1 MEQAPEF
8 LLMPQFARSVH
19 HRQRVHSHKVL
30 GKGIRAFLVS
40 FAFAAGKW
48 SAGLELPRETPFGG
62 HLGGT
67 MRTSDHEPKIREK
80 KFMRK
85 YLIGAVLVG
94 AVATPAFALTE
105 GPYFVGLNTTTHTCS
120 VVTKM
125 EAGMKMMGKYKT
137 KAAAEKAM
145 AGMKECKG

>member
-1 MEQAPEF
+1 M
-8 LLMPQFARSVH
+8 
-19 HRQRVHSHKVL
+19 
-30 GKGIRAFLVS
+30 
-40 FAFAAGKW
+40 
-48 SAGLELPRETPFGG
+48 T
-62 HLGGT
+62 
-67 MRTSDHEPKIREK
+67 TSDHEPKIREK

-94 AVATPAFALTE
+94 AFATPAFA
-105 GPYFVGLNTTTHTCS
+105 YFVGLNTTTHTCS

-145 AGMKECKG
+145 AGMAECKDLGMNAGRARPKRPFPVHFLPSSFG

>member
-1 MEQAPEF
+1 M
-8 LLMPQFARSVH
+8 
-19 HRQRVHSHKVL
+19 
-30 GKGIRAFLVS
+30 
-40 FAFAAGKW
+40 
-48 SAGLELPRETPFGG
+48 PFGG
-62 HLGGT
+62 HLGRT
-67 MRTSDHEPKIREK
+67 MTTSDHEPKIRER

-85 YLIGAVLVG
+85 YLMGAVLVG
-94 AVATPAFALTE
+94 AFATPAFALTE

-145 AGMKECKG
+145 AGMAECKA

>member
-1 MEQAPEF
+1 M
-8 LLMPQFARSVH
+8 
-19 HRQRVHSHKVL
+19 
-30 GKGIRAFLVS
+30 
-40 FAFAAGKW
+40 
-48 SAGLELPRETPFGG
+48 PFGG
-62 HLGGT
+62 HLGRT
-67 MRTSDHEPKIREK
+67 MTTSDHEPKIREK

-94 AVATPAFALTE
+94 AFATPAFALTE
-105 GPYFVGLNTTTHTCS
+105 GPYWSQLTSYVPLLPVVASAVGLNTTTHTCS

-145 AGMKECKG
+145 AGMAECKA

>member
-1 MEQAPEF
+1 LLEQLAPPCITGSESIATRF
-8 LLMPQFARSVH
+8 IGKEI
-19 HRQRVHSHKVL
+19 RV
-30 GKGIRAFLVS
+30 FLVS
-40 FAFAAGKW
+40 FAFATGKW
-48 SAGLELPRETPFGG
+48 SAGLELSRETPFAG

-67 MRTSDHEPKIREK
+67 MTTTDHEPKIREK
-80 KFMRK
+80 KSMRK
-85 YLIGAVLVG
+85 FLIGAVLVG
-94 AVATPAFALTE
+94 AFATPAFALTE

-145 AGMKECKG
+145 HGMAECKA

>member
-1 MEQAPEF
+1 
-8 LLMPQFARSVH
+8 
-19 HRQRVHSHKVL
+19 
-30 GKGIRAFLVS
+30 
-40 FAFAAGKW
+40 
-48 SAGLELPRETPFGG
+48 
-62 HLGGT
+62 
-67 MRTSDHEPKIREK
+67 
-80 KFMRK
+80 MRK

-94 AVATPAFALTE
+94 AFATPAFALTE

-145 AGMKECKG
+145 AGMAECKDLGMNAGRARPKRPFPVHFLPSSFG

>member
-1 MEQAPEF
+1 M
-8 LLMPQFARSVH
+8 
-19 HRQRVHSHKVL
+19 
-30 GKGIRAFLVS
+30 
-40 FAFAAGKW
+40 
-48 SAGLELPRETPFGG
+48 PFGG
-62 HLGGT
+62 HLGRT
-67 MRTSDHEPKIREK
+67 MTTSDHEPKIREK

-94 AVATPAFALTE
+94 AFATPAFALTA

-145 AGMKECKG
+145 AGMAECKA